1 LDHSVAFEKF
11 GSRVDRKSVEKRL
24 QLMPEPV
31 AAERGNRVK
40 FTHGGVLP
48 FVWVTVGDLGSRAT
62 RLPKTDDVQQN
73 ALAG

>member
-31 AAERGNRVK
+31 AAGAAIE
-40 FTHGGVLP
+40 
-48 FVWVTVGDLGSRAT
+48 
-62 RLPKTDDVQQN
+62 
-73 ALAG
+73 